1 MPYIEEICVAGNV
14 VEVSKYYSFRY
25 HSKGE
30 KRNQKENDTSDA
42 QKRIN
47 QRNAE
52 TTLRRLMNANFVDG
66 DYLVRLDF
74 FKRPAGSREMQRLIC
89 QKEDRSESQLVKI
102 MIKKYLE
109 DYEDQNGSINIQKTL
124 NMGDNHGTIN
134 M

>member
-1 MPYIEEICVAGNV
+1 MPTAKPRLQTI
-14 VEVSKYYSFRY
+14 VEQETYEKVKY
-25 HSKGE
+25 
-30 KRNQKENDTSDA
+30 
-42 QKRIN
+42 
-47 QRNAE
+47 
-52 TTLRRLMNANFVDG
+52 
-66 DYLVRLDF
+66 
-74 FKRPAGSREMQRLIC
+74 IC